1 MFLSHSMEKQNIKPG
16 DIRNYKIKSFFYSL
30 PSITNT
36 HTNAHYYQKQN
47 LFIKCLW
54 SDFIALP
61 SIDWIQIKCWFASSY

>member
-36 HTNAHYYQKQN
+36 HTHTHIRTLLSKAE
-47 LFIKCLW
+47 FIYKM
-54 SDFIALP
+54 FM
-61 SIDWIQIKCWFASSY
+61 K